1 MNPLE
6 ERLNRLEMRVTRYR
20 NFNVLLC
27 LLLVTVVT
35 VAARE
40 GVSPFQA
47 KSASDPRAMPG
58 ANMGVPDSP
67 DRGVPDVMYPEV
79 QVAGK
84 LAAQT
89 QGVIRTRRLE
99 VVNSDGEAVVVLTPS
114 TKGGGLIFVN
124 SAEEKNLV
132 YIGSSASNGN
142 GLVLINSTEEKNLI
156 ALASDSE
163 TGDGYISIRN
173 RNEVRLLSLFAQE
186 DNPRIHINNAEHRN
200 LAYLGA
206 NTSGN
211 GLLSLK
217 NKSGK
222 PMVSVTADD
231 MSGHLSLMN
240 NNDKTIAYLGTYS
253 DYLGTNS
260 NGSGVLEIFS
270 KNGTELITVGSNTA
284 DNGLVRGSNNIG
296 TLGVALV
303 AANEQG
309 YVGIQNSQ
317 ERLLVE
323 LTATPVG
330 DGLVRTLSKQGITT
344 WSSASFQGN
353 TGSTSLKG
361 DMDNDGDIDG
371 DDFLIFSENFGK
383 KE

>member
-6 ERLNRLEMRVTRYR
+6 ERMNRLEVRVTRYR

-40 GVSPFQA
+40 GVSPFHT
-47 KSASDPRAMPG
+47 KSAPDPMAMPG
-58 ANMGVPDSP
+58 ANIGVPDSP
-67 DRGVPDVMYPEV
+67 GRGVPDVMYPEV
-79 QVAGK
+79 QAAGK

-89 QGVIRTRRLE
+89 QGVVRTRRLE
-99 VVNSDGEAVVVLTPS
+99 IINDDDEAVVVLTPS
-114 TKGGGLIFVN
+114 AKGGGLIFVK
-124 SAEEKNLV
+124 SAEDKNLV

-156 ALASDSE
+156 ALGSNSE
-163 TGDGYISIRN
+163 TGDGFIGIRN
-173 RNEVRLLSLFAQE
+173 RNEERLISLRTSE
-186 DNPRIHINNAEHRN
+186 RSGWIRIDKTGNEN
-200 LAYLGA
+200 LAYIGA
-206 NTSGN
+206 DTQDN
-211 GLLSLK
+211 GLLSLS

-222 PMVSVTADD
+222 GLVSMSADETAGSLELTNKDD
-231 MSGHLSLMN
+231 
-240 NNDKTIAYLGTYS
+240 KRIAYLGT
-253 DYLGTNS
+253 DVGGEGLLKINS
-260 NGSGVLEIFS
+260 
-270 KNGTELITVGSNTA
+270 KTGTELITLGSNKA
-284 DNGLVRGSNNIG
+284 DNGLIRVSNSYG
-296 TLGVALV
+296 TLGAVLIAGS
-303 AANEQG
+303 EHG
-309 YVGIQNSQ
+309 YVGIQDNQ
-317 ERLLVE
+317 ERLLAD
-323 LTATPVG
+323 LTATAGG

-383 KE
+383 KK